1 MSETWRDMQR
11 ARVYRAQLQLQHHR
25 QDRAQFPD
33 LAAVEAYIVKACSRK
48 RIQDAYPRAI
58 EVARGVSGG
67 RLTLKDGGGTSN
79 AYARWTSFEG
89 AVINLPLWSRNELVI
104 LHELAHAIVPD
115 RQSRQAH
122 GWEFCAGFL
131 TLVLHVRGR
140 EEHDKLKAA
149 FKANRVRFTKPRAKV
164 PMSDANREA
173 AIVRLRAYHAA
184 KAAAK
189 QGGEA

>member
-11 ARVYRAQLQLQHHR
+11 ARVYRAQLQIERHR
-25 QDRAQFPD
+25 HDRAQFPD
-33 LAAVEAYIVKACSRK
+33 LASVEAYIVKVCSRK
-48 RIQDAYPRAI
+48 RIQDAYPRAV
-58 EVARGVSGG
+58 EVANG
-67 RLTLKDGGGTSN
+67 RLVLKDGGGTRS
-79 AYARWTSFEG
+79 AYARWSFYDG

-104 LHELAHAIVPD
+104 LHELAHAIVAD
-115 RQSRQAH
+115 RHSRQAH
-122 GWEFCAGFL
+122 GWEFCAGLL

-173 AIVRLRAYHAA
+173 AIVRLREYHAA

-189 QGGEA
+189 QGGE